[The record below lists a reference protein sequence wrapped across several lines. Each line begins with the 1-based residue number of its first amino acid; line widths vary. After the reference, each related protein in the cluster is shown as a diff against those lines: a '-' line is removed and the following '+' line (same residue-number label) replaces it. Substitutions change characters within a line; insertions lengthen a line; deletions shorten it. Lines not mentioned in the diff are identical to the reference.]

1 MMVWSQ
7 TSQRHSLL
15 SLIFILNVLKA
26 LLLESSKKKEKKM
39 KENNEN

>member
-1 MMVWSQ
+1 MMAWSQ

-15 SLIFILNVLKA
+15 SLIFILNVLKPP
-26 LLLESSKKKEKKM
+26 LLESSKKKIKEM